1 MKKIVPVLAAVMCIM
16 LSACSAPAET
26 PASSGFSASN
36 AQSDAV
42 QFEEEDILEDC
53 QLSDKEMVQVLE
65 DYFDVL
71 EAVMNKNG
79 DAVTIVTKDSK
90 DGYDVYANYDGKESD
105 TPTLSW
111 ENVREA
117 FRFLYSHGQVDL
129 SGNLLVNSETMVEIE
144 GKK

>member
-1 MKKIVPVLAAVMCIM
+1 MKKFVPILVTVMCLA
-16 LSACSAPAET
+16 LSACSAPADNVTE
-26 PASSGFSASN
+26 SSISSSN
-36 AQSDAV
+36 AQSETV
-42 QFEEEDILEDC
+42 QFEEKDILEDC
-53 QLSDKEMVQVLE
+53 QLSDKEMAQVLE

-79 DAVTIVTKDSK
+79 DAVTIVTKDTK
-90 DGYDVYANYDGKESD
+90 NGYDVYANYDGKESD

-144 GKK
+144 GEK